1 MSRRLLLSAGPSS
14 ISVRLLASER
24 FVDHYAVLGVKPD
37 ATSKEIKAAFYEL
50 SKKYH
55 PDLNKENEADA
66 KKFHEVSLAYEILG
80 SDEKRKVYD
89 MTRIRTTPSV
99 RSPSMGSSSTY
110 TRPKQYTD
118 LDIDYKDFEH
128 FQRHTRRRKQY
139 HSHFDMPDEFYAEFG
154 GQKGEFKRRIF
165 KSEFEES
172 KGPSLHKDSRARRRE
187 EEELLRQ
194 MQREQELQQK
204 KYPIPTFEQMMRE
217 KREKERDES
226 RKQLV
231 GAVGFATVAAAVLFI
246 ARHFFR

>member
-1 MSRRLLLSAGPSS
+1 LSAGPSS

-172 KGPSLHKDSRARRRE
+172 K
-187 EEELLRQ
+187 
-194 MQREQELQQK
+194 ELQQK